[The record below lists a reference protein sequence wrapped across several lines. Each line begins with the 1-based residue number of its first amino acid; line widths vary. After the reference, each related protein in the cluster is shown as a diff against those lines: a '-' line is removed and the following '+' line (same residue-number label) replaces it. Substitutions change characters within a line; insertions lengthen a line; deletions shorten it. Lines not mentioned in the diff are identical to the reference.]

1 MENKLNLDPQTILD
15 KEFHVDFKG
24 YSPAE
29 VDEFLDSVIQ
39 DYQIYER
46 KIGELGEKLMAQE
59 RANASLKARI
69 IELESRQKVMEEA
82 GQNSF
87 NQVDILKRLS
97 RLEQEVYKNKQMDW
111 SSIRAIAGLTK
122 ARGKS
127 MLAQS
132 AMIVVFAP
140 AQSIRPG
147 SRKADG

>member
-39 DYQIYER
+39 DYQVYER
-46 KIGELGEKLMAQE
+46 VIGELGEKLRTQE
-59 RANASLKARI
+59 R
-69 IELESRQKVMEEA
+69 
-82 GQNSF
+82 
-87 NQVDILKRLS
+87 
-97 RLEQEVYKNKQMDW
+97 
-111 SSIRAIAGLTK
+111 TK

-147 SRKADG
+147 SRQADG

>member
-59 RANASLKARI
+59 RPRFA
-69 IELESRQKVMEEA
+69 ESPDHR
-82 GQNSF
+82 
-87 NQVDILKRLS
+87 
-97 RLEQEVYKNKQMDW
+97 
-111 SSIRAIAGLTK
+111 T
-122 ARGKS
+122 GKS
-127 MLAQS
+127 AESHGRSESEL
-132 AMIVVFAP
+132 V
-140 AQSIRPG
+140 
-147 SRKADG
+147 

>member
-59 RANASLKARI
+59 RANASLKA
-69 IELESRQKVMEEA
+69 MEEA

-97 RLEQEVYKNKQMDW
+97 RLEQEVYKNKQMD
-111 SSIRAIAGLTK
+111 
-122 ARGKS
+122 
-127 MLAQS
+127 
-132 AMIVVFAP
+132 
-140 AQSIRPG
+140 
-147 SRKADG
+147 